1 MSKGNLSDAE
11 KIKISNMQGVGPMEP
26 ETLAE
31 IIQNKTEFSDQGV
44 RFAFKQHIEGPFTVE
59 SIEDALELLE
69 QYRPLV
75 AKAIAR
81 RQLAEQLKG
90 KK

>member
-11 KIKISNMQGVGPMEP
+11 KMKILNMQSVGPMEL

-31 IIQNKTEFSDQGV
+31 IIRNKTEFSDQGV
-44 RFAFKQHIEGPFTVE
+44 RFAFKQHTEGPFTVE

-69 QYRPLV
+69 QHRPLV
-75 AKAIAR
+75 AEAISR
-81 RQLAEQLKG
+81 RQLAEQLKR
-90 KK
+90 K